1 VNSLDENLE
10 ILKQYLTFT
19 VDKENYALGVANV
32 REVLEFQQVSK
43 VPRMP
48 DFMRGIINL
57 RGKVVPVID
66 LKSKFGLGETENSS
80 NASVIVTELMLG
92 KDLIIVG
99 LLTESVSEV
108 LEIEENE
115 IEAAP
120 YIGTNIK
127 TSFIK
132 GIGKKEERFFTL
144 LNIEKVLTG
153 GELSELK
160 TDESF
165 CDVSQ

>member
-1 VNSLDENLE
+1 MDENLE

-19 VDKENYALGVANV
+19 VDKENYALAVVHV
-32 REVLEFQQVSK
+32 REVLEFQQVTR

-66 LKSKFGLGETENSS
+66 LKTKFDLGETDTSR

-92 KDLIIVG
+92 DDQIIIG
-99 LLTESVSEV
+99 LLTDAVSEV

-115 IEAAP
+115 IEP
-120 YIGTNIK
+120 PPSIGTAIE

-132 GIGKKEERFFTL
+132 GIGKKDGLFFTI

-153 GELSELK
+153 NELSELK
-160 TDESF
+160 SDESLS
-165 CDVSQ
+165 DVS